1 MLCTTVLGTS
11 PSEFIYNLLKAPFEG
26 FSGSVFTFVLFS
38 CLISFFWLFGILSDI
53 QKQAAYEAEQMER
66 LRSEGRGKTATFR
79 QYLGNRMLYQ
89 AMLAR
94 YCEYGLIGE
103 QAQQ

>member
-1 MLCTTVLGTS
+1 MLDFGGRRRGMDRL
-11 PSEFIYNLLKAPFEG
+11 EAFERM
-26 FSGSVFTFVLFS
+26 
-38 CLISFFWLFGILSDI
+38 LSDI

-66 LRSEGRGKTATFR
+66 LRSEGREKTATFR

-94 YCEYGLIGE
+94 YREYGPIGE
-103 QAQQ
+103 